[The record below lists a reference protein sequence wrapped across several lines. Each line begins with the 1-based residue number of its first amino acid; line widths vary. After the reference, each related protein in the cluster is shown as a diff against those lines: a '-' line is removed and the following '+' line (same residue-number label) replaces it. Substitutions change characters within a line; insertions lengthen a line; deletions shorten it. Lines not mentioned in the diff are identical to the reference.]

1 MSLKMYPPMQ
11 RPKNPPP
18 TIFFDPPRPRFDAH
32 VHDRGA
38 PTQLVM
44 LQVGFGCVTDG
55 SDSCEQVLVASRTNM
70 LDDTVVTCPSDGSQ
84 PAFDGILYAYSCK
97 RTITKVHPQN

>member
-1 MSLKMYPPMQ
+1 
-11 RPKNPPP
+11 
-18 TIFFDPPRPRFDAH
+18 
-32 VHDRGA
+32 
-38 PTQLVM
+38 M

-84 PAFDGILYAYSCK
+84 PAFDGILYACIYVK
-97 RTITKVHPQN
+97 ELTQKYIHKIRIAG